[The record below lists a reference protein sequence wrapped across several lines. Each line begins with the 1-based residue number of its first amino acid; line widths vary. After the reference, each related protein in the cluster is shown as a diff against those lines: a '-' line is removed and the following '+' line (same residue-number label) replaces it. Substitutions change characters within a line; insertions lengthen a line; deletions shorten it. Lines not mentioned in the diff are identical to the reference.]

1 MIIKPGVNVSTKFV
15 YENLHANELEYHPDI
30 DGMIRDINNQDLKG
44 VAAKLSNVLETVTE
58 EAYPEIKEI
67 KESLIEDGAMN
78 ALMSGSGPTVFGL
91 FEDRDVA
98 EKALRNIKNKGLGKQ
113 VFVTEMFNI
122 DRK

>member
-1 MIIKPGVNVSTKFV
+1 
-15 YENLHANELEYHPDI
+15 
-30 DGMIRDINNQDLKG
+30 
-44 VAAKLSNVLETVTE
+44 
-58 EAYPEIKEI
+58 
-67 KESLIEDGAMN
+67 
-78 ALMSGSGPTVFGL
+78 MSGSGPTVFGL